1 MYCNQCGK
9 QIPDDAKFCQECGCK
24 TNSNHQELNS
34 KNHIEQT
41 ETNKKSSVT
50 SANPN
55 ISVQKPTT
63 TRCQKCQAIYPA
75 DMQFCPTCGA
85 NDPKDVKSTTSQ
97 SNNSKIAMP
106 NKPVFSKGF
115 LIYEIVACVLLIL
128 MFNSNPPALILEL
141 FCFVVLPAIIYLPI
155 YFKCVDNYNL
165 ANTNPEAYHQKL
177 KDEAKA
183 AYARAEAERIR
194 QKNAP
199 KCPMCNSTNIERI
212 TTMDRSVSIA
222 MVGLASG
229 KIGKQYKCKNCK
241 HMW

>member
-1 MYCNQCGK
+1 MMYCNQCGK
-9 QIPDDAKFCQECGCK
+9 EIPDDAKFCQECGCK
-24 TNSNHQELNS
+24 TNTNYQELNS
-34 KNHIEQT
+34 KEHIQQT
-41 ETNKKSSVT
+41 AINEKTSTISS
-50 SANPN
+50 NPN
-55 ISVQKPTT
+55 IPIQ
-63 TRCQKCQAIYPA
+63 RCKKCSAIYPA
-75 DMQFCPTCGA
+75 DMEFCPTCGV
-85 NDPKDVKSTTSQ
+85 NEMGETRTQLSQ
-97 SNNSKIAMP
+97 TNNSKIAMP
-106 NKPVFSKGF
+106 NKPIFSKGF
-115 LIYEIVACVLLIL
+115 LIYEIVATVLSILI
-128 MFNSNPPALILEL
+128 FNSNPPVLILEI

-155 YFKCVDNYNL
+155 YFKSVNNYNL

-183 AYARAEAERIR
+183 AHARAEAERLK